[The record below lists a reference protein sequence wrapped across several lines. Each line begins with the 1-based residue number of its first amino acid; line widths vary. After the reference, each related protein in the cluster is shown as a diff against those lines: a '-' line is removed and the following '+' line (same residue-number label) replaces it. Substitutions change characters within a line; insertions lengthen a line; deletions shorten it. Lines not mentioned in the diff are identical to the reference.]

1 MLNAIIQASM
11 RGRLLIMLCVAGLV
25 GGGLY
30 ALQNLPI
37 DAFPDVSSTQV
48 KIIIKSPGLTPEEI
62 EARITAPVEVE
73 MLGLPKQTMLR
84 AVAKYGLTDITIDFA
99 DGTDIYWAR
108 QQVSERLN
116 NVWGLSLIHI

>member
-30 ALQNLPI
+30 AVQNLPI

-48 KIIIKSPGLTPEEI
+48 KIIIKSLQFEG
-62 EARITAPVEVE
+62 
-73 MLGLPKQTMLR
+73 
-84 AVAKYGLTDITIDFA
+84 
-99 DGTDIYWAR
+99 
-108 QQVSERLN
+108 
-116 NVWGLSLIHI
+116 

>member
-30 ALQNLPI
+30 AVQNLPI

-48 KIIIKSPGLTPEEI
+48 KIIIN
-62 EARITAPVEVE
+62 
-73 MLGLPKQTMLR
+73 LP
-84 AVAKYGLTDITIDFA
+84 A
-99 DGTDIYWAR
+99 
-108 QQVSERLN
+108 
-116 NVWGLSLIHI
+116 